1 MTLKRL
7 ERLRSKEIERLDDYL
22 AALTALKRKFHEEF
36 LTLQT
41 LQREVK
47 NVDEG
52 FEASLDYVMNLVAQL
67 NQIQSD
73 EKKEVRR
80 LTKDLVSKQNQ
91 QELLRK
97 CHERELESKNQ
108 ASADITAIEAH
119 KNQILTTKWF
129 KRHKIQRYLNE
140 TLLSNAP
147 PELDALALE
156 KNLFIDKQSR
166 KAEKLLKDL
175 SVVDGEIEQ
184 LMMEIKRYEL
194 SKDWGE
200 SVSNCLSELVSLK
213 SEIAEFAIDTQVP
226 LQTALSDLQTLY
238 RKEKSQLK
246 AGLFDEELVEIDDQ
260 RLEKLRKTK
269 EKNRKLKE
277 AQEIQISR
285 QQNAVIKQQISQKRE
300 ANKYIETHKN
310 LEKEYSVAES
320 ELRKS
325 TDKVKML
332 KKKRS
337 RLVTRFGDVSP
348 LNGRPEDYIAT
359 WNRYE
364 LLKPWPRLI
373 TILRSI
379 DVVDEDLSE
388 AREAVQRDEKEL
400 KGLEVKVEKLRN
412 YRNIASKEL
421 MIVNRIGLG
430 SNSKRPKVV
439 VTEWRHAE
447 ELARDFMRWLGY
459 VDAEL
464 TNQGADGGV
473 DVTSR
478 GAIGQVKMH
487 SNGVRRPDIQALVG
501 EAAVIN
507 RTPLFFAMNYS
518 KEAVTWS
525 NEHDIA
531 IFKFSRNGDVVAVS
545 EAALKLEARSQ
556 K

>member
-226 LQTALSDLQTLY
+226 LQTAISDLQTLY

-269 EKNRKLKE
+269 AKNRLLEEKR
-277 AQEIQISR
+277 AIQNSE
-285 QQNAVIKQQISQKRE
+285 QQKMAIQRQISQKRQ
-300 ANKYIETHKN
+300 ANKYIETHKT
-310 LEKEYSVAES
+310 LEKEYAAAEA
-320 ELRKS
+320 ELRR
-325 TDKVKML
+325 TRNKVETLM
-332 KKKRS
+332 KKRS
-337 RLVTRFGDVSP
+337 RLVTRFGDA
-348 LNGRPEDYIAT
+348 LKLGERPKDYLT
-359 WNRYE
+359 KPNRYE
-364 LLKPWPRLI
+364 RLKGRPRLI
-373 TILRSI
+373 SILRSI
-379 DVVDEDLSE
+379 DDVDEDLAEVNKVALSDE
-388 AREAVQRDEKEL
+388 ANIKR
-400 KGLEVKVEKLRN
+400 LEVQVEKLRN
-412 YRNIASKEL
+412 YQTIAQKEL
-421 MIVNRIGLG
+421 KIQDGIILG
-430 SNSKRPKVV
+430 NQSKRPKRA
-439 VTEWRHAE
+439 VTDWRHAE

-459 VDAEL
+459 LDAEL
-464 TNQGADGGV
+464 TNEGADGGV
-473 DVTSR
+473 DVRSKR
-478 GAIGQVKMH
+478 AIGQVKMH
-487 SNGVRRPDIQALVG
+487 SNGVRRSDIQALVG
-501 EAAVIN
+501 EAAVQK

-518 KEAVTWS
+518 KEAITWS
-525 NEHDIA
+525 NENAIS
-531 IFKFSRNGDVVAVS
+531 IFKFSRSGEVVAVS
-545 EAALKLEARSQ
+545 DAALKLEARSR